1 MDYKSFFKNV
11 ISTISTQGFLM
22 IINFILSVLT
32 TRWLGACAKGEYS
45 VATTIYLT
53 GVQFGILGLHSAH
66 VFYLAKDKKNMR
78 YVLGNSIFIS
88 VVLGGIIAMGI
99 IVYSKLFPNV
109 IVLSNKLILLSASMI
124 PIQLLWSLQGQTLI
138 AVGKVNEKNM
148 LDLVNVI
155 SLLLITVLIYC
166 FANLSTSSLIVVSE
180 IIIIIINIYSIFNIC
195 ISEKIIP
202 YISFPFFKMTLPY
215 GIKAHI
221 ACLLAY
227 LVLRVDIFMVNS
239 TLGNTEVGKYSLA
252 VGIADLLS
260 IVSSAVTTILFPTAV
275 ACENEYD
282 RVIGVKKVV
291 RIVSIALLF
300 PTILLAILSNWFIPI
315 LYGEDYI
322 DSIIPFIILLPGV
335 VAWGIESI
343 YAIFFASVKSFKYS
357 LITTTITFFVNVFL
371 NSCLLGRYGIKGAAV
386 ASTISYIFALICMIA
401 SFHMYI
407 RKNNNN
413 ESEEI
418 ENI

>member
-1 MDYKSFFKNV
+1 M
-11 ISTISTQGFLM
+11 
-22 IINFILSVLT
+22 
-32 TRWLGACAKGEYS
+32 
-45 VATTIYLT
+45 
-53 GVQFGILGLHSAH
+53 
-66 VFYLAKDKKNMR
+66 
-78 YVLGNSIFIS
+78 
-88 VVLGGIIAMGI
+88 
-99 IVYSKLFPNV
+99 
-109 IVLSNKLILLSASMI
+109 
-124 PIQLLWSLQGQTLI
+124 
-138 AVGKVNEKNM
+138 
-148 LDLVNVI
+148 
-155 SLLLITVLIYC
+155 
-166 FANLSTSSLIVVSE
+166 
-180 IIIIIINIYSIFNIC
+180 
-195 ISEKIIP
+195 
-202 YISFPFFKMTLPY
+202 
-215 GIKAHI
+215 
-221 ACLLAY
+221 
-227 LVLRVDIFMVNS
+227 
-239 TLGNTEVGKYSLA
+239 
-252 VGIADLLS
+252 
-260 IVSSAVTTILFPTAV
+260 FPTAV